1 FNTELPM
8 SRYDYRYGESDTI
21 THVIES
27 ISGNGLLANEVKG
40 LMGDGTYKSLHNV
53 IVSHPNAGQAYGQVQ
68 YRLNGVEYLTV
79 DQTRKA
85 SFTNGVETGGAGLF
99 VGGKR
104 IIGGQVERVD
114 DLSISASNSE
124 IVNKINEI
132 IGVLRDKHNLISK

>member
-1 FNTELPM
+1 M

-40 LMGDGTYKSLHNV
+40 LMSDGKYKSLHNV
-53 IVSHPNAGQAYGQVQ
+53 IVTHPDAGQAYGLVQ
-68 YRLNGVEYLTV
+68 YRLNGTEYLTV

-99 VGGKR
+99 VGGNR
-104 IIGGQVERVD
+104 IIGGQLPFLA
-114 DLSISASNSE
+114 DLPANASLSDV
-124 IVNKINEI
+124 INK
-132 IGVLRDKHNLISK
+132 VNLILAGERAHGLRAKE